1 MVASTQK
8 WREQRLVGAGKAG
21 LSISADQSVIGAA
34 ITENEKIPKH
44 VMKSAVKVFIRGITS
59 VMAPKPN
66 GGNPIRKPEIT
77 STSPASPCL
86 NGLDINFKKAH
97 DEAASVFG

>member
-8 WREQRLVGAGKAG
+8 WREQRLVGAGKVG

-44 VMKSAVKVFIRGITS
+44 VMKSAVKVFIKGIGA
-59 VMAPKPN
+59 VMTPKSN
-66 GGNPIRKPEIT
+66 GGNPFINLEIT
-77 STSPASPCL
+77 SASPASPCL